1 LVLAVALVAAAC
13 GDDGGG
19 ESAAGDGCDGTIPD
33 GAEIQIQAHEGNETE
48 KIALEEIVESFNGSQ
63 EDVTA
68 SVTFVPEAD
77 YSSALSGASA
87 GGDLGGIEIIEMD
100 ASNAFNFAWSGDL
113 QPIDSCADD
122 ELLDDLLPSIVEQG
136 TYADQLWAL
145 GSFDSGL
152 GLWASASAL
161 EDVGARIPE
170 GAEDAWTIDEFDQI
184 LADLQAAGFDQP
196 LDLKVNY
203 GEGEYYSYG
212 FSPIVWSSGGDT
224 IDRSSFETADGVLN
238 TPEVVESLERY
249 QAWYDN
255 DYVDDNEDDAAF
267 IEGRSPIS
275 WVGHWEF
282 GRYSEALGDD
292 LVLLPLPDFG
302 EGTATGQG
310 SWQWAMGA
318 DAVDADAAWAFL
330 SFLMEPAQVEKATE
344 AAGAIPSRI
353 SVAGT
358 YEPTSEDGP
367 EALYVAQHEAGVS
380 VPRPPH
386 PSYPTISSAFNTAI
400 GTIISGGDV
409 QGALD
414 EAVATIDEDLEAND
428 FYPEPSN

>member
-1 LVLAVALVAAAC
+1 M
-13 GDDGGG
+13 
-19 ESAAGDGCDGTIPD
+19 
-33 GAEIQIQAHEGNETE
+33 
-48 KIALEEIVESFNGSQ
+48 
-63 EDVTA
+63 TA

-87 GGDLGGIEIIEMD
+87 GGDLGGIEIVEMD

-170 GAEDAWTIDEFDQI
+170 GADDAWTIDEFDQV

-203 GEGEYYSYG
+203 GEGEFYSYG
-212 FSPIVWSSGGDT
+212 FSPIVWSSRWRHDRPLDT
-224 IDRSSFETADGVLN
+224 SRRQTACSTRPRSSGPWSASRPGTTTTTSTTTRT
-238 TPEVVESLERY
+238 TPPSSKVVRPSRGS
-249 QAWYDN
+249 AT
-255 DYVDDNEDDAAF
+255 
-267 IEGRSPIS
+267 GSSPATP
-275 WVGHWEF
+275 
-282 GRYSEALGDD
+282 RQLGDD

-318 DAVDADAAWAFL
+318 DAVDPDAAWAFL
-330 SFLMEPAQVEKATE
+330 SYLMEPEQVETMTE
-344 AAGAIPSRI
+344 AAGAIPARM
-353 SVAGT
+353 SVA
-358 YEPTSEDGP
+358 EDVR
-367 EALYVAQHEAGVS
+367 AHV
-380 VPRPPH
+380 
-386 PSYPTISSAFNTAI
+386 
-400 GTIISGGDV
+400 
-409 QGALD
+409 
-414 EAVATIDEDLEAND
+414 
-428 FYPEPSN
+428 